1 MRRLATLTAVLSV
14 VSALVAVTPAVL
26 GFPLESGGSSAAT
39 ELPDQAL
46 NRLPENDHARGLVFD
61 GLRPAN
67 PLGPCAGG
75 FDMSVNGT
83 TLCTP
88 GPDRG
93 PDGVDVRRG
102 RSIPSSSAES
112 DTQVGEGD
120 VAATNLAEAAFPVV
134 GDGVSGNRVLAVYAV
149 AEDRPDRYTDV
160 APLISQWAADVDAAM
175 NQSAAFTGGERHV
188 RYVTDASGALVV
200 EHVVLP
206 ADADDSFGATI
217 SALKAAGY
225 SDPSRKYLIWTDANL
240 YCGIATIYSDD
251 KPTQDNY
258 NNGRFAQYARVDSGC
273 WGMSNSVELHELT
286 HTLGAIQ
293 QSAPHSTPGWHCTDE
308 NDRMCY
314 QDSVEVEM
322 TYVCDYSMEGYLDC
336 GHDDYFHTSPPA
348 GSYLATH
355 WNVAN
360 SSFLHAGPLDEPP
373 PPPPSGNEAPVV
385 AATAPSSVTLPAS
398 ADLDGT
404 VSDDGLP
411 GPYTAAWSLVSGPA
425 SVAFADAAA
434 VDTTVTFSVA
444 GTYVLRLVADDGE
457 LSGSASVTI
466 AVAEEPPPPP
476 PPTPDPEP
484 VTEIFES
491 SLNKKFAARTF
502 ETTIGEGPALG
513 VVEFATRGKKE
524 ASLELTVNIY
534 DETGEL
540 VATVS
545 GPTGTELEIDL
556 EAGLYVWEVTGDKVS
571 FALSVTYLAP

>member
-1 MRRLATLTAVLSV
+1 VAGTYVLR
-14 VSALVAVTPAVL
+14 LVADDGELSGSASVT
-26 GFPLESGGSSAAT
+26 
-39 ELPDQAL
+39 
-46 NRLPENDHARGLVFD
+46 
-61 GLRPAN
+61 
-67 PLGPCAGG
+67 
-75 FDMSVNGT
+75 
-83 TLCTP
+83 
-88 GPDRG
+88 
-93 PDGVDVRRG
+93 
-102 RSIPSSSAES
+102 I
-112 DTQVGEGD
+112 
-120 VAATNLAEAAFPVV
+120 
-134 GDGVSGNRVLAVYAV
+134 AV
-149 AEDRPDRYTDV
+149 AEEP
-160 APLISQWAADVDAAM
+160 
-175 NQSAAFTGGERHV
+175 
-188 RYVTDASGALVV
+188 
-200 EHVVLP
+200 
-206 ADADDSFGATI
+206 
-217 SALKAAGY
+217 
-225 SDPSRKYLIWTDANL
+225 
-240 YCGIATIYSDD
+240 
-251 KPTQDNY
+251 
-258 NNGRFAQYARVDSGC
+258 
-273 WGMSNSVELHELT
+273 
-286 HTLGAIQ
+286 
-293 QSAPHSTPGWHCTDE
+293 
-308 NDRMCY
+308 
-314 QDSVEVEM
+314 
-322 TYVCDYSMEGYLDC
+322 
-336 GHDDYFHTSPPA
+336 
-348 GSYLATH
+348 
-355 WNVAN
+355 
-360 SSFLHAGPLDEPP
+360 PP